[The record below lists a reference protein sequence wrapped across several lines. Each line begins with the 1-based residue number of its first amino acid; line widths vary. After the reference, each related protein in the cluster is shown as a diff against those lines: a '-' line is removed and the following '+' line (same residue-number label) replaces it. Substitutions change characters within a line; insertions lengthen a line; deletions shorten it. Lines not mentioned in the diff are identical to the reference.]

1 MIEPTYTVVDLF
13 ILAFSVLSGM
23 LFYYEILKPFVRKQ
37 FARYKDHGESRKA
50 LNKKQEFYDGYG
62 WAMAEVRLYNES
74 ISYLEMHAM
83 SHLTNETCEFRN
95 GIERA
100 VQDLL
105 LIKLG
110 GYIEVSDS

>member
-13 ILAFSVLSGM
+13 ILTFAVLSGM

-83 SHLTNETCEFRN
+83 SHLTNETCEFGN

-100 VQDLL
+100 VQDLT
-105 LIKLG
+105 LIEFG
-110 GYIEVSDS
+110 ESIEVPD

>member
-83 SHLTNETCEFRN
+83 SHLTNETCEFGN

-100 VQDLL
+100 VQDLT
-105 LIKLG
+105 LIEFG
-110 GYIEVSDS
+110 ESIEVPD